1 MSLGVC
7 WLGEELLWH
16 TGLVVGSGSHPGWC
30 WPQRWRSRWTR
41 NWFVSTWHNVAYMY
55 VIVCVFMHMYIY
67 VYIHIIFIY
76 IYIYTWYYIYR
87 YTSRGVSVQVFFGL
101 VATYAQ
107 LLGIVARHT
116 MGELKCVNK
125 HASVA
130 FQPLQNSQD
139 VGSTWKLKLI
149 ENDWVCKMYGWDV
162 PQSFSARKFLSS
174 GCVPFLTST
183 HRFGCNDRIQTHN
196 SSRWW
201 VLQLHTWSMLCYPG
215 LCV

>member
-1 MSLGVC
+1 MC
-7 WLGEELLWH
+7 IH
-16 TGLVVGSGSHPGWC
+16 
-30 WPQRWRSRWTR
+30 
-41 NWFVSTWHNVAYMY
+41 A
-55 VIVCVFMHMYIY
+55 Y
-67 VYIHIIFIY
+67 VYIRIYTHNIYLFIYIIIY
-76 IYIYTWYYIYR
+76 IYIHMILYIYR

-149 ENDWVCKMYGWDV
+149 END
-162 PQSFSARKFLSS
+162 
-174 GCVPFLTST
+174 
-183 HRFGCNDRIQTHN
+183 
-196 SSRWW
+196 
-201 VLQLHTWSMLCYPG
+201 
-215 LCV
+215 